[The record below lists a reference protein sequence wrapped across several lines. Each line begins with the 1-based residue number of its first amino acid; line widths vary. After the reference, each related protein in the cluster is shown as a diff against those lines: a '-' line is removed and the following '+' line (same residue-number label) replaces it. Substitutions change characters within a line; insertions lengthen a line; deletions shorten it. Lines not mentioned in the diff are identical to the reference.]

1 MEKKTGIILKT
12 FFSKKMK
19 AIVLDQQLG
28 KIEGVPPHDRYTAG
42 AVISYHAHL
51 RGQIYFL
58 HDVELIDMPL
68 ALAKEDI
75 LFLHHV
81 IELIYFCAPFSQS
94 MPEIYA
100 MAHQLYCTANPS
112 YSNDF
117 KMVYLFKL
125 LVTLGM
131 HPEDPRFQDANYYLL
146 ARESIDTILNKS
158 IHLEIK
164 QALHEWVRACV
175 LVHPLIH
182 VFKTVHFLD
191 LK

>member
-1 MEKKTGIILKT
+1 MV
-12 FFSKKMK
+12 
-19 AIVLDQQLG
+19 VLDHDLG
-28 KIEGVPPHDRYTAG
+28 KIEAVPPGDRYTAG
-42 AVISYHAHL
+42 AVISYHAHM

-58 HDVELIDMPL
+58 YDIELIDMPL

-100 MAHQLYCTANPS
+100 ILYQLYCPAETLL
-112 YSNDF
+112 SNDF
-117 KMVYLFKL
+117 KIVYLFKL

-131 HPEDPRFQDANYYLL
+131 HPEKPEFQDAKYYIL